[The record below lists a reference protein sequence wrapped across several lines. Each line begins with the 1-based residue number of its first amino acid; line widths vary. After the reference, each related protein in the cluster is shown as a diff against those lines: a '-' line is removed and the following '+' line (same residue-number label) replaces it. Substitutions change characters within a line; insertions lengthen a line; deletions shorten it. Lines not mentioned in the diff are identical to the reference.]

1 MLVTDNDVKPLDQQ
15 LENSL
20 QRLNQ
25 LWKGAGHLSVSQK
38 QQLIE
43 QVEEL
48 CDSLQTQQIPQPPLE
63 HLPEAPPTYLT
74 VHGELQP
81 PGWLKFVLDYQSLTD
96 SQMGFVAKH
105 LLSCYLDR
113 EHPLETSLLELQEA
127 NQQLKQELTECQQ
140 IATSLRQQLAE
151 AQQLN
156 QDLDQEARSHTAE
169 LQQAL
174 DFEVMLR
181 RITDQ
186 VRSHLEQKQILQTA
200 VQELTQLLEVQ
211 GSYGVIYASQ
221 EKTPTISYEYSAG
234 IIAESTDPQSIITFP
249 EVYAQLQQTPGF
261 QFCICGQDTTAAST
275 ILVCPIVDKQE
286 ILGIL
291 CLFKPPQATFQ
302 DLQLR
307 LVYQVAHQCAIALR
321 QAQSYAAV
329 QTQVAELGRLNQ
341 LKDDFLSTVSHELRT
356 PVSNMKM
363 AMQMLGIAL
372 NRESTLFYELT
383 KPPTEQSKVARYFQI
398 LHNECERE
406 ISLINDLLDLQR
418 LDSGDEALVL
428 TTIRIQDWLPPLVA
442 PFQAQAQKRQQSLEV
457 QVAAQLPALICDHAS
472 VGRVISELLNN
483 ACKYTP
489 PEERIIVAA
498 RATTEKIELSVT
510 NFGVE
515 IPPCEQKRIFDKF
528 YRIPSADPW
537 KQGGTGLGLALVQ
550 KLVSHLGGTIEVESG
565 SSQTCFTVS
574 LPIFPNG

>member
-1 MLVTDNDVKPLDQQ
+1 
-15 LENSL
+15 
-20 QRLNQ
+20 
-25 LWKGAGHLSVSQK
+25 
-38 QQLIE
+38 
-43 QVEEL
+43 
-48 CDSLQTQQIPQPPLE
+48 
-63 HLPEAPPTYLT
+63 
-74 VHGELQP
+74 
-81 PGWLKFVLDYQSLTD
+81 
-96 SQMGFVAKH
+96 
-105 LLSCYLDR
+105 
-113 EHPLETSLLELQEA
+113 
-127 NQQLKQELTECQQ
+127 
-140 IATSLRQQLAE
+140 
-151 AQQLN
+151 
-156 QDLDQEARSHTAE
+156 
-169 LQQAL
+169 
-174 DFEVMLR
+174 
-181 RITDQ
+181 
-186 VRSHLEQKQILQTA
+186 LQTA

-211 GSYGVIYASQ
+211 GSYGAIYASQ
-221 EKTPTISYEYSAG
+221 EKTPTIGYEYSAG
-234 IIAESTDPQSIITFP
+234 IIPESTDPQSIITFA
-249 EVYAQLQQTPGF
+249 EVYNQLQQTEGF
-261 QFCICGQDTTAAST
+261 QFCIGGQDTTAAST
-275 ILVCPIVDKQE
+275 ILVCPIVDDQE

-321 QAQSYAAV
+321 QAQSYAAA

-418 LDSGDEALVL
+418 LDSGGEALVL

-457 QVAAQLPALICDHAS
+457 QVADQLPALICDHAS

-498 RATTEKIELSVT
+498 RATTENIELSVT